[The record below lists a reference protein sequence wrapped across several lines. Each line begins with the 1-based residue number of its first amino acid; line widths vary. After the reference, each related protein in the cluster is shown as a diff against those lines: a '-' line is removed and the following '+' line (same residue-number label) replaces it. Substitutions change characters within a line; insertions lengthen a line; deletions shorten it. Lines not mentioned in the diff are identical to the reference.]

1 MKPLGRFFQVTE
13 TLNVKK
19 FFLEIDKVQKYPI
32 TFVVKSNESIEIMLD
47 KLLQKAKTIYTDTHI
62 IDKYMSC
69 IEELINIPKLNEML
83 NSIAQANELNEVLEE
98 ISIQSK
104 LELC

>member
-1 MKPLGRFFQVTE
+1 
-13 TLNVKK
+13 
-19 FFLEIDKVQKYPI
+19 
-32 TFVVKSNESIEIMLD
+32 
-47 KLLQKAKTIYTDTHI
+47 
-62 IDKYMSC
+62 MSC